1 MSGEGA
7 ARERGE
13 GDAQVRAPRALWREL
28 WAVYWAMLL
37 LTVAVGW
44 AQEALPWVA
53 SYGLL
58 LTALAFVYLP
68 TEVLLRRGEDPRSF
82 GVGVGRPLPALRGA
96 LWVSLL
102 TLAPYA
108 VGYHLWQ
115 RAEGRAPR
123 LEWVSVTQWGEDLRG
138 APPSRALEPGEVR
151 LYAERDELTLRWR
164 LLPGERALSARLE
177 GWGGARV
184 VARSAGVRAAPAG
197 GAPEVFELSGGGEGW
212 LGLRAGARRVGFEV
226 RVDGAPLP
234 EGRLRLGALR
244 AESAA
249 RGEGRRDAWWL
260 LLTFAAQLLLVAIP
274 EEVFYRGYLQSRLD
288 ALVGRDRPLF
298 GALFNWESALLCSS
312 LFAVAHVATIPHP
325 ARLAVFFP
333 SLLFGWMRRAY
344 GDTLTPAIYHALC
357 NLTAQALWG
366 FYAHTP

>member
-1 MSGEGA
+1 VVSKGWG
-7 ARERGE
+7 
-13 GDAQVRAPRALWREL
+13 EL
-28 WAVYWAMLL
+28 WAVYGAMLG
-37 LTVAVGW
+37 LTVVVGW
-44 AQEALPWVA
+44 AQELLPWVA

-58 LTALAFVYLP
+58 ITALAFVYLP
-68 TEVLLRRGEDPRSF
+68 TEVLLRRGEDPRRS

-123 LEWVSVTQWGEDLRG
+123 LEWVSLTQWGEDLRG
-138 APPSRALEPGEVR
+138 APPLRSLEPGEVR
-151 LYAERDELTLRWR
+151 LYAERDALTLRWR

-177 GWGGARV
+177 GWGEARV
-184 VARSAGVRAAPAG
+184 VARSSGVQLSRRLAGAEGAGEGGRLEVGG
-197 GAPEVFELSGGGEGW
+197 GAEGW
-212 LGLRAGARRVGFEV
+212 IGLTSPVTQVGFEV
-226 RVDGAPLP
+226 RVDGAQLQ

-244 AESAA
+244 VESASV
-249 RGEGRRDAWWL
+249 GEGRRDAWWL
-260 LLTFAAQLLLVAIP
+260 LLTLITQLLLVAIP
-274 EEVFYRGYLQSRLD
+274 EEVFYRGYLQTRLD
-288 ALVGRDRPLF
+288 RLIGRDREVF
-298 GALFNWESALLCSS
+298 GALFNWESALVCSA

-357 NLTAQALWG
+357 NLAAQVLWG
-366 FYAHTP
+366 LYAHAR